1 MDYIVY
7 KLFKIAQY
15 SSGNLRLYDWGWSFF
30 SSKNMQRL
38 LTSWG
43 SYRKLCTVSLSEL
56 RLPSLTYEQSS
67 WSAYEHYR
75 TLMANPARTNWGDAW
90 GMVWSELT
98 SLYYEHVKSTNICI
112 HAFSRTWQTAN
123 FEISERDRQVESGG
137 SKDAKTIAGSFYPA
151 LLHQNTQLN
160 TPFSQKINCM
170 NKLYAVKA
178 DGIEKYLLQNKYFI
192 ILPTCHK
199 NTSIWC
205 C

>member
-1 MDYIVY
+1 MVVINVIWERNSNLYQLQFNWGSIQLFCLMNYIVY

-38 LTSWG
+38 PTSWG
-43 SYRKLCTVSLSEL
+43 SYRKWCTVSLSEL

-112 HAFSRTWQTAN
+112 
-123 FEISERDRQVESGG
+123 G
-137 SKDAKTIAGSFYPA
+137 
-151 LLHQNTQLN
+151 
-160 TPFSQKINCM
+160 
-170 NKLYAVKA
+170 
-178 DGIEKYLLQNKYFI
+178 
-192 ILPTCHK
+192 
-199 NTSIWC
+199 
-205 C
+205 